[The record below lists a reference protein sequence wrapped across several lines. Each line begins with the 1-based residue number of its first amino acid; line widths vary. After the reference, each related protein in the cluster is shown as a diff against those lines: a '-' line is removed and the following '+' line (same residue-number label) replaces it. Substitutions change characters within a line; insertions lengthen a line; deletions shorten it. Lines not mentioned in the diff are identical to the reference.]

1 MCARNERESG
11 LPGVNTKARG
21 AANLWR
27 ALVFFTAFAARS
39 FVDLAIRRCR
49 PH

>member
-1 MCARNERESG
+1 MCTRNEISG
-11 LPGVNTKARG
+11 LAKVNGKHSG
-21 AANLWR
+21 ATSLWR